1 MMGYGF
7 GNGFGMG
14 YGGGF
19 MWLFWILL
27 IVAIVWAVKAFTGSN
42 DRGSKR
48 DKTALEI
55 LQERYARGEIDQAEF
70 EQKRKDLRA

>member
-27 IVAIVWAVKAFTGSN
+27 ILAIVWAVKAFTGNS

-55 LQERYARGEIDQAEF
+55 LRERYARGEIDQAEF
-70 EQKRKDLRA
+70 EQKRKDLQT

>member
-1 MMGYGF
+1 MMGYGD
-7 GNGFGMG
+7 GFGMG

-27 IVAIVWAVKAFTGSN
+27 IVAVVWALKTFAGNGERTE
-42 DRGSKR
+42 KK
-48 DKTALEI
+48 DKSALEI

-70 EQKRKDLRA
+70 EQKRKDLQA